1 MLWKGTQ
8 VPRGL
13 GNIRKKTKKKPWK
26 GQSRSRRFS
35 FHKYFTTFFFLFLF
49 NHFTL
54 SFFSISFSPS
64 TFTHTHDPRPL
75 PTTFDP
81 RHLATLKQYLSL
93 NRYFVFHL
101 AGQLRTW
108 ISNDKC
114 RYCIQGSHK
123 ELNTNKGKTPQKIAY
138 RMAHICYIIHRAI
151 IWMSFRNN
159 KGAKKDNN
167 ARLAKLEKRLSFD
180 GLRKFGT
187 CRPSESFQNMFTWS
201 KRSYRN
207 ASEKTVDEKTLPQSS
222 G

>member
-54 SFFSISFSPS
+54 SFFSISFLPA

-114 RYCIQGSHK
+114 RYSIQGSHK
-123 ELNTNKGKTPQKIAY
+123 ELNTNKGKTLKKYPIGW
-138 RMAHICYIIHRAI
+138 HISITSYI
-151 IWMSFRNN
+151 
-159 KGAKKDNN
+159 
-167 ARLAKLEKRLSFD
+167 E
-180 GLRKFGT
+180 
-187 CRPSESFQNMFTWS
+187 P
-201 KRSYRN
+201 
-207 ASEKTVDEKTLPQSS
+207 
-222 G
+222 

>member
-1 MLWKGTQ
+1 MLWKGPQ

-13 GNIRKKTKKKPWK
+13 GHIRKKTKKKPWK

-35 FHKYFTTFFFLFLF
+35 FHKYFTTFFYLFLF

-54 SFFSISFSPS
+54 SFFSIPFLPT
-64 TFTHTHDPRPL
+64 TFTHYPL

-114 RYCIQGSHK
+114 RYSIQGSHQ
-123 ELNTNKGKTPQKIAY
+123 EINTNKGKTLKKIPY
-138 RMAHICYIIHRAI
+138 RTAHIYYIIHRAI
-151 IWMSFRNN
+151 QLMSF
-159 KGAKKDNN
+159 
-167 ARLAKLEKRLSFD
+167 EKQQR
-180 GLRKFGT
+180 R
-187 CRPSESFQNMFTWS
+187 Q
-201 KRSYRN
+201 KR
-207 ASEKTVDEKTLPQSS
+207 Q
-222 G
+222 

>member
-13 GNIRKKTKKKPWK
+13 GNIRKKTKKKPWE

-54 SFFSISFSPS
+54 SFFSISFLPA
-64 TFTHTHDPRPL
+64 TFTHTHYPRPL
-75 PTTFDP
+75 PTTFDQ

-114 RYCIQGSHK
+114 RYSIQGSHK
-123 ELNTNKGKTPQKIAY
+123 ELNTNKGKTLKKIPY
-138 RMAHICYIIHRAI
+138 RMAHIYYIIHRAI

-159 KGAKKDNN
+159 KGAKKGNN
-167 ARLAKLEKRLSFD
+167 ARLAKHEKRLSFG